1 MKFQAHGC
9 SKILCITKQ
18 PMLIKL
24 IQHINNRN
32 KRKKNPQWFERCVV
46 LEDVAFDK

>member
-1 MKFQAHGC
+1 MEFQAHGC

-18 PMLIKL
+18 PMPMKL

-32 KRKKNPQWFERCVV
+32 KRKIIQNDLK
-46 LEDVAFDK
+46 DVAFDK